1 MTRYLILAIA
11 LLCSGAQAA
20 EPRISEANYPKMER
34 FMLTVMCVNSHYL
47 PARAVH
53 DPAYD
58 LAKADPVAFDTFRQ
72 QGLPATLVYIGPDH
86 ASELMYYAERSIYN
100 PAATAQ
106 MCVQINSMSEAQY
119 ESRNQ

>member
-11 LLCSGAQAA
+11 LLCLGAQAA

-47 PARAVH
+47 PARAVP

-58 LAKADPVAFDTFRQ
+58 LAKADPVAFDSYRLD
-72 QGLPATLVYIGPDH
+72 GLPGALIYIGPDH

-106 MCVQINSMSEAQY
+106 MCVQINSMTEQQY
-119 ESRNQ
+119 ADRNR